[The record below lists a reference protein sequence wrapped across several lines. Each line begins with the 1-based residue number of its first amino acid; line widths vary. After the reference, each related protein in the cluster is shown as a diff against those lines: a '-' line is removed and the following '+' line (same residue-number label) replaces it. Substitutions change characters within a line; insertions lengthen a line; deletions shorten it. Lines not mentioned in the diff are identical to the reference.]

1 MRRVRCSSYTLLHNR
16 VLFSHLQVIQI
27 YKDPDGNPLRRGGKQ
42 SSAFSRGTP
51 FTRSLEAIQNHAMI
65 EEENKELRKQV
76 EEVSFSHKI
85 IIH

>member
-1 MRRVRCSSYTLLHNR
+1 MV
-16 VLFSHLQVIQI
+16 V
-27 YKDPDGNPLRRGGKQ
+27 
-42 SSAFSRGTP
+42 SAIWFLDITSQ

-76 EEVSFSHKI
+76 EEVSFSRKI